1 MEEPMKSLSE
11 LAAHYE
17 RWAQANETFAEEI
30 LSCVDSVPED
40 DQQQQRWR
48 ASRVM
53 AEAAFLKKGAEELR
67 NLDCG
72 MVETVQDGYKV
83 PQDQNQGCDGLYAAR
98 RRRFLIACRRL
109 S

>member
-1 MEEPMKSLSE
+1 MKSLSG

-30 LSCVDSVPED
+30 LSCVDSLPED
-40 DQQQQRWR
+40 EQQQQRWR

-67 NLDCG
+67 NLDGG
-72 MVETVQDGYKV
+72 MVQIVEDGYKV
-83 PQDQNQGCDGLYAAR
+83 PQDRDQCCDGPQAISRYK
-98 RRRFLIACRRL
+98 RFR
-109 S
+109 